1 MSAPKDVES
10 ETVIHPSALVEPG
23 ARLGAGVRI
32 GPFCHV
38 GAAVELGE
46 GVELV
51 SHVVVAGR
59 TQIGART
66 RVFPFASLGH
76 APQDLKYRGEKS
88 SLSIGAQC
96 IIREGVTINPG
107 TEGGGMVTLIGDRCA
122 FLANAHVGH
131 DCRIGNDVLLSNNVM
146 IAGHVSIG
154 DWAAFGGGAAVIQ
167 FTRVG
172 THAFVGGMSGLDHDV
187 IPYGLAVGNRAHLA
201 GLNLIGL
208 KRRGF
213 SRETI
218 NELRRAYRLLFAP
231 EGTLQERIADVTKAF
246 AGQKDVQK
254 EVQAILDFLTETG
267 DRAICMPE
275 QGKG

>member
-1 MSAPKDVES
+1 MSATNGG
-10 ETVIHPSALVEPG
+10 ETETFVHSSAVVEPG
-23 ARLGAGVRI
+23 ARLGVGVRV
-32 GPFCHV
+32 GPFCHI
-38 GAAVELGE
+38 GSAVELGD

-59 TQIGART
+59 TSIGAQS
-66 RVFPFASLGH
+66 RVFSFASLGH
-76 APQDLKYRGEKS
+76 PPQDLKYRGELS
-88 SLSIGAQC
+88 SLSIGTQC

-107 TEGGGMVTLIGDRCA
+107 TEGGGMVTTIGDRCT
-122 FLANAHVGH
+122 FLAHAHVGH
-131 DCRIGNDVLLSNNVM
+131 DCTIGNDVVLSNNVM

-172 THAFVGGMSGLDHDV
+172 AHAFLGGLSGLDHDL
-187 IPYGLAVGNRAHLA
+187 IPYGLAVGNRAHLV
-201 GLNLIGL
+201 GLNLMGL

-231 EGTLQERIADVTKAF
+231 EGTLQERIADTAKAF
-246 AGQKDVQK
+246 AEHK
-254 EVQAILDFLTETG
+254 EVQGILDFLTNTG
-267 DRAICMPE
+267 DRSICMPDHGRE
-275 QGKG
+275 SA

>member
-1 MSAPKDVES
+1 MSAPGDLTA
-10 ETVIHPSALVEPG
+10 ETFIHPSAVVESG
-23 ARLGAGVRI
+23 ACLGVGVRI
-32 GPFCHV
+32 GPFCHI
-38 GAAVELGE
+38 GAAVELGD
-46 GVELV
+46 GVELI

-59 TQIGART
+59 TKIGART

-76 APQDLKYRGEKS
+76 APQDLKYSGEPS
-88 SLSIGAQC
+88 SLTIGAAC

-107 TEGGGMVTLIGDRCA
+107 TEAGGMLTTIGDRCA
-122 FLANAHVGH
+122 FLAHAHVGH
-131 DCRIGNDVLLSNNVM
+131 DCRIGDDVVLSNNVM

-154 DWAAFGGGAAVIQ
+154 DFAAFGGGAAVIQ

-172 THAFVGGMSGLDHDV
+172 AHAFLGGLSGLESDL

-201 GLNLIGL
+201 GLNLVGL

-213 SRETI
+213 SREAI
-218 NELRRAYRLLFAP
+218 NELRRAYRLLFAL

-246 AGQKDVQK
+246 ANHT
-254 EVQAILDFLTETG
+254 EVQAILDFLTQTG
-267 DRAICMPE
+267 DRGVCVPD

>member
-1 MSAPKDVES
+1 MTTSKEIEPQAFV
-10 ETVIHPSALVEPG
+10 HPTALVEPG
-23 ARLGAGVRI
+23 ARLGAGVKI

-38 GAAVELGE
+38 GAEVELGD
-46 GVELV
+46 GVDLI

-59 TQIGART
+59 TKIGART

-76 APQDLKYRGEKS
+76 APQDLKYRGEAS
-88 SLSIGAQC
+88 SLSIGADC

-107 TEGGGMVTLIGDRCA
+107 TEAGGMVTMIGDRCA

-131 DCRIGNDVLLSNNVM
+131 DCRIGSDVVLSNNVM

-172 THAFVGGMSGLDHDV
+172 AHAFLGGLSGLDHDL

-201 GLNLIGL
+201 GLNLVGL

-231 EGTLQERIADVTKAF
+231 EGTLQERVADVTKAF
-246 AGQKDVQK
+246 ADHK
-254 EVQAILDFLTETG
+254 EVKAILDFLNATG
-267 DRAICMPE
+267 DRAVCMPD
-275 QGKG
+275 QAKA